1 LLERIQQKFGFCLT
15 YTTFTLNNPSM
26 ASSTSFSS
34 DVVAYREQLRYYALS
49 LTANLEEAND
59 LVQETMLKAFTH
71 ESRFQPDTNLKAWLY
86 TILRNI
92 FINNYRRSIK
102 FRSIV
107 DLGTDIGQAELP
119 QSSKDAFNPESAF
132 RYKEIYSEMD
142 ALPEDFRIPLKMYFE
157 GFKYKEIADEL
168 NLPIGTI
175 KSRIF
180 LARKQVA
187 IALADPQAI
196 A

>member
-1 LLERIQQKFGFCLT
+1 
-15 YTTFTLNNPSM
+15 M

-49 LTANLEEAND
+49 LTSNLEEAND

-119 QSSKDAFNPESAF
+119 QSSKDAFNPEV
-132 RYKEIYSEMD
+132 
-142 ALPEDFRIPLKMYFE
+142 RIPVQGNLFRN
-157 GFKYKEIADEL
+157 GCIARRFPD
-168 NLPIGTI
+168 
-175 KSRIF
+175 S
-180 LARKQVA
+180 
-187 IALADPQAI
+187 PQNVL
-196 A
+196 

>member
-1 LLERIQQKFGFCLT
+1 
-15 YTTFTLNNPSM
+15 
-26 ASSTSFSS
+26 
-34 DVVAYREQLRYYALS
+34 
-49 LTANLEEAND
+49 
-59 LVQETMLKAFTH
+59 
-71 ESRFQPDTNLKAWLY
+71 
-86 TILRNI
+86 
-92 FINNYRRSIK
+92 
-102 FRSIV
+102 
-107 DLGTDIGQAELP
+107 
-119 QSSKDAFNPESAF
+119 
-132 RYKEIYSEMD
+132 
-142 ALPEDFRIPLKMYFE
+142 MYFE

>member
-1 LLERIQQKFGFCLT
+1 
-15 YTTFTLNNPSM
+15 
-26 ASSTSFSS
+26 
-34 DVVAYREQLRYYALS
+34 
-49 LTANLEEAND
+49 
-59 LVQETMLKAFTH
+59 
-71 ESRFQPDTNLKAWLY
+71 
-86 TILRNI
+86 
-92 FINNYRRSIK
+92 
-102 FRSIV
+102 
-107 DLGTDIGQAELP
+107 
-119 QSSKDAFNPESAF
+119 
-132 RYKEIYSEMD
+132 MD